1 MSSRLGNIPAEYLS
15 ILIPTQSR
23 APNANAV
30 GIRVAGCNPNAAGLT
45 PKPSLVWLED
55 IVVGV

>member
-1 MSSRLGNIPAEYLS
+1 MSSWLGNIPAKYLS
-15 ILIPTQSR
+15 ILIPIQSR
-23 APNANAV
+23 APYANVV
-30 GIRVAGCNPNAAGLT
+30 GIRVVGCNPYAAGLT